1 MFGLILTEG
10 AAACF
15 IVLLNCVAGIA
26 NGPLGMVFLY
36 EKDVQQRVIAR
47 GTLTKDQIDRQK
59 RNFLLFGILPF
70 YIFVV
75 FAVYGINGT
84 RGFLSGFWQ
93 ICVLLLIE
101 GLFDRLF
108 IDGWWVEKTK
118 AWLISGTEDLMPYI
132 PSHTKK
138 MKWMF
143 TLIGSPVIAFVLSG
157 VMTLIITLGSLV

>member
-15 IVLLNCVAGIA
+15 ILLLCCVVGIA
-26 NGPLGMVFLY
+26 NGPLGMVFFY
-36 EKDVQQRVIAR
+36 EKDVQQRIIAH
-47 GTLTKDQIDRQK
+47 GILTKDQIDRQK
-59 RNFLLFGILPF
+59 RNFLLFGVLPF
-70 YIFVV
+70 FIFVMI
-75 FAVYGINGT
+75 AVYGINGA

-108 IDGWWVEKTK
+108 IDGWWVGKTK
-118 AWLISGTEDLMPYI
+118 AWLIPKTEDLMPYI
-132 PSHTKK
+132 PDHTRK

-143 TLIGSPVIAFVLSG
+143 TLIGSPVIALVLSG